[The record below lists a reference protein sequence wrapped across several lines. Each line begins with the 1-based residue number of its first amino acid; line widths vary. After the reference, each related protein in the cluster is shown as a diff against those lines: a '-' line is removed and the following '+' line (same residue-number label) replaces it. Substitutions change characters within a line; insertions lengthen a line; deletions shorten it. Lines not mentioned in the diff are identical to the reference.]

1 MSDTQQGP
9 GWWMASDGKWYPPQ
23 GEQLPPPPPP
33 GFPQYVNPTG
43 NFAQRPESVSPAL
56 SIWLQVLL
64 LLAATTMTV
73 AACLIPSVVS
83 AASQYVQTSKAFS
96 LPFLTEWQEA
106 DDRFGIFYGLYIWL
120 AVPVFTLLI
129 IFSYRAY
136 KTTQSLWSGSRKW
149 SRGWT
154 VGGWFIPFAN
164 FIIIPLVWMEIDRIS
179 VASRT
184 ENSNETKWGSASA
197 NPVLIF
203 WWVLFVAGTFMSLGF
218 SYANRSGMNYFD
230 SEIFSEYKIGMYI
243 GMFGGFMVAASCVL
257 AALTVRRM
265 GKALSPGSIGV

>member
-1 MSDTQQGP
+1 MSDVQQGP

-23 GEQLPPPPPP
+23 GKQLPPPPPP
-33 GFPQYVNPTG
+33 AFPQYVNPTG
-43 NFAQRPESVSPAL
+43 NFSQRTESVSPAL

-83 AASQYVQTSKAFS
+83 AANQYVQTSKAFS

-136 KTTQSLWSGSRKW
+136 KTTQTLWSGSRKW

-184 ENSNETKWGSASA
+184 ENSNETKWGSAST
-197 NPVLIF
+197 NPVLIL

-230 SEIFSEYKIGMYI
+230 SEIFSQYKIGMYI
-243 GMFGGFMVAASCVL
+243 GMVGELMVAASCVL

-265 GKALSPGSIGV
+265 GKALSPSSMGA